1 MDKLPNSS
9 LDITK
14 DNIQKLKVLFPSVV
28 NEGKIDFDSLKLL
41 LGEEVI
47 SSKERYQFVWEGKNE
62 SIKLAQKPSQNT
74 LIPCKDDK
82 ISKNWDT
89 TNNLYI
95 EGDNLEVLK
104 QLQKTYYGKVK
115 MIYIDP
121 PYNTGNDFVYNDSF
135 DSAMDSYLEQTS
147 QQLSSNPETY
157 GRFHT
162 KWLNHIY
169 PRLVLARNLLKED
182 GVIFISIDDHE
193 VDKLRF
199 ICNEIFGEVNFLAQ
213 VIWERA
219 FSPVN
224 LKKHFSESHDYILCY
239 AKDITK
245 AVCNGLPRNED
256 TMSRYSNPDN
266 DTRGP
271 WTSGDLSVGPAI
283 ESKIYE
289 ITTPSGRKVLP
300 PSGYCWRLDK
310 EKFEEY
316 KKDNRIWFGPD
327 GNNVPRIKRFLSEV
341 KQGITPMTIWK
352 YQDVGHSQEASQ
364 YLKKIFDNKAYFDYP
379 KPVKLIK
386 QCIQLYTSDED
397 IIMDFYSGSSTTAD
411 AVIQLN
417 VEQQTNRKFIMVQL
431 PELLSERSV
440 AYKDNYRNICEI
452 ARKRIDICGEQIK
465 EEWFKKNKGE
475 GLFEEEKEFPYD
487 IGFKVFKLDSSNI
500 KPWDSE
506 YVYDEKN
513 LFDLGDVFKE
523 DRTKEDIL
531 YEIMLKYGI
540 FDMSATEIDING
552 KTMYRVGKRYMIVC
566 LEDEITKEDIEEI
579 CELKPRAVVFKESGF
594 RNDNDKINAV
604 YNLEKAGIE
613 DIKCI

>member
-1 MDKLPNSS
+1 
-9 LDITK
+9 
-14 DNIQKLKVLFPSVV
+14 
-28 NEGKIDFDSLKLL
+28 
-41 LGEEVI
+41 
-47 SSKERYQFVWEGKNE
+47 
-62 SIKLAQKPSQNT
+62 
-74 LIPCKDDK
+74 
-82 ISKNWDT
+82 
-89 TNNLYI
+89 
-95 EGDNLEVLK
+95 
-104 QLQKTYYGKVK
+104 
-115 MIYIDP
+115 
-121 PYNTGNDFVYNDSF
+121 
-135 DSAMDSYLEQTS
+135 
-147 QQLSSNPETY
+147 
-157 GRFHT
+157 
-162 KWLNHIY
+162 
-169 PRLVLARNLLKED
+169 
-182 GVIFISIDDHE
+182 
-193 VDKLRF
+193 
-199 ICNEIFGEVNFLAQ
+199 
-213 VIWERA
+213 
-219 FSPVN
+219 
-224 LKKHFSESHDYILCY
+224 
-239 AKDITK
+239 
-245 AVCNGLPRNED
+245 
-256 TMSRYSNPDN
+256 
-266 DTRGP
+266 
-271 WTSGDLSVGPAI
+271 
-283 ESKIYE
+283 
-289 ITTPSGRKVLP
+289 
-300 PSGYCWRLDK
+300 
-310 EKFEEY
+310 
-316 KKDNRIWFGPD
+316 
-327 GNNVPRIKRFLSEV
+327 
-341 KQGITPMTIWK
+341 MTIWK

-465 EEWFKKNKGE
+465 EAWFKKNKGE